1 MTTAKTQLFE
11 KDLQESADFFKSL
24 AHPAR
29 LAILKYLAQTKVCI
43 TGDITEAIPLSRTTV
58 GQHLSELKRLNLITG
73 EIEGSKVNYCLN
85 HKILNDFV
93 KNSITLLEVIS
104 SAQEEGCC

>member
-1 MTTAKTQLFE
+1 MTYSKTTLFE
-11 KDLQESADFFKSL
+11 KELQESADFFKSL

-29 LAILKYLAQTKVCI
+29 LAILKYLSQTKVCM

-58 GQHLSELKRLNLITG
+58 GQHLSELKRLNLIIG

-85 HKILNDFV
+85 NTVLSKFV
-93 KNSITLLEVIS
+93 KNSVHLLEEIS
-104 SAQEEGCC
+104 SGQEEGCC